1 MRRALLLFLFIAGT
15 FSGYAQ
21 DDLMNMLDS
30 NRASGRKEPVTA
42 TFKATRIINSNSV
55 QNLNMGVLDFRIL
68 HRFGRIDEGFKNFF
82 GLDNANTQI
91 ALDYGITDWLMVNI
105 AHNTYKKENSG
116 FAKVRILRQ
125 RQGGMP
131 VTLSYAGEI
140 SIDGTEAPKLAAGQ
154 EWKFSNRMFYT
165 NQLLIAR
172 KFNDKLSLQLMPTL
186 VHYNLVDSSKFSNN
200 TIAIGAGGRMKVSRR
215 VAITAE
221 YFYRATNADLTI
233 DRGTKTYNSFSIGVD
248 IETGGHVFQMMLTN
262 SQGITGRTVVGQTTD
277 TWEKGQIHFGFNI
290 SRVFTI
296 VKPREF
302 KN

>member
-1 MRRALLLFLFIAGT
+1 MRRALLLFFFIAGT

-30 NRASGRKEPVTA
+30 NKASGSKEPVTA

-68 HRFGRIDEGFKNFF
+68 HRFGSLHEGAKNFF

-105 AHNTYKKENSG
+105 AHNTYNKENSG
-116 FAKVRILRQ
+116 FAKVRVLRQ
-125 RQGGMP
+125 RKGGMP
-131 VTLSYAGEI
+131 ITLSLSGEI
-140 SIDGTEAPKLAAGQ
+140 SIDGMEAPKLAAGQ

-172 KFNDKLSLQLMPTL
+172 KFNDRLSLQLMPTL
-186 VHYNLVDSSKFSNN
+186 VHFNLVDSSKFSNN

-221 YFYRATNADLTI
+221 YFYRATNADLLV
-233 DRGTKTYNSFSIGVD
+233 RGLPTYNSFSIGVD

-262 SQGITGRTVVGQTTD
+262 SQGITGRTVVGQTMD

-296 VKPREF
+296 LRPKEF
-302 KN
+302 K